1 MSGSKRKRDCFSDS
15 FNNWNEY
22 FLCDS
27 TLNTEASDIVSSG
40 SIDELINNPD
50 CSESHID
57 KKRKLCED
65 EELSLFI
72 SDARSRSP
80 PFQPIDFDLDAL
92 PADELL
98 SSPTPETPP
107 IVAAAPIQPTTFSNV
122 TPSPNNTPTHLSTT
136 LNIISQTDAAVR
148 TSMFESLTRMA
159 SNIEHGKSSV
169 SYSQTKNSLQE
180 QMAASQDYLTL
191 QTIFGI
197 PMRPPVMKPESSPYY
212 QVTNIPFVMNSSYS
226 VPNIPLSKA
235 PLDVESFIYK
245 QKPMVRHPG
254 AGLFAN
260 TPCNNKN
267 IVYSG
272 QPKFLS
278 PQYQTAILPA
288 QNINIY
294 PNLHVL

>member
-180 QMAASQDYLTL
+180 QMAASQ
-191 QTIFGI
+191 
-197 PMRPPVMKPESSPYY
+197 YY